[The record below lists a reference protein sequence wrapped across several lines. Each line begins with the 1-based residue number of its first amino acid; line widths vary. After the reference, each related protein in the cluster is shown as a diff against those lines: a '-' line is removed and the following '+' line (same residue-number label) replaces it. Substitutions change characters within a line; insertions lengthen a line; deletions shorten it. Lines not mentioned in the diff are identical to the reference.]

1 MDKYTWDSYSRRC
14 QTAVRKNKAR
24 LPVWMVE
31 GEVTEL
37 QENANRPMSH
47 VSSYTDLKNAA

>member
-1 MDKYTWDSYSRRC
+1 MDIYGLRC
-14 QTAVRKNKAR
+14 QTAVRKKKAQ

-31 GEVTEL
+31 GRVTEL
-37 QENANRPMSH
+37 QKNADRLMSH